1 MRRALTEQDVTA
13 IWDGVK
19 AGGTIGRVAR
29 SLGRNNS
36 TVQAV
41 LVRSGGV
48 RPPVRRRGP
57 DRLTLVER
65 EELSRGL
72 AAGLSLRA
80 IAGQLGRSP
89 STLSRE
95 VSRNGGRRRYRAA
108 KADQAAW
115 TRAARPKPS
124 KLELDPELR
133 EQVQEGL
140 ELQWSPEQI
149 AGWLRAS
156 FPDRPERWVS
166 HETIYLALFVQSKGR
181 LRKEL
186 TAELRSGRVIRRG
199 AKASVRGQGRGQI
212 VDAISISERPAEAV
226 DRAVPGHWE
235 GDLLAG
241 GGNTHIATLV
251 ERTSRF
257 CLLVKVPSKRTDDV
271 VAALTAKVQDL
282 PEQLKRS
289 LTWDRGLELAAH
301 KQFTVDTGVQ
311 VYFCDP
317 QSPWQ
322 RGTNENTNGLLRQY
336 FPKGIKPA
344 GRHPGTAR
352 RRRLAAQRPAPQD
365 PGLHATI
372 TPTRRAVALTP

>member
-322 RGTNENTNGLLRQY
+322 RGTNENTNG
-336 FPKGIKPA
+336 
-344 GRHPGTAR
+344 
-352 RRRLAAQRPAPQD
+352 
-365 PGLHATI
+365 
-372 TPTRRAVALTP
+372 